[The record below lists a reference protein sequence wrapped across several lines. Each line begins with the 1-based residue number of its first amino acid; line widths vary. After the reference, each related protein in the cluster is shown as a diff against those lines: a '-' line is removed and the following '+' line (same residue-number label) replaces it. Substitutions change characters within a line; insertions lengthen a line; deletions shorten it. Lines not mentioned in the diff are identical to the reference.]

1 MPASLEHRQRQ
12 RAELL
17 RQLAAFGD
25 LRPGSISRPNKRC
38 GKPSCHCARDGDA
51 GHPGRA
57 QLTSKVAGKTVTEA
71 LSSPA
76 SQRKAEREIEEYRR
90 FQQWTRSFVEVN
102 VAICRLR
109 PVDEGGELSTQE
121 KKRPKR
127 SSKRSPPK

>member
-1 MPASLEHRQRQ
+1 MTASLEHRQRQ

-57 QLTSKVAGKTVTEA
+57 QLTSKVAGRTVTEA

-90 FQQWTRSFVEVN
+90 FQQWTRGFVEVN

-109 PVDEGGELSTQE
+109 PVEDDAGLTPQE
-121 KKRPKR
+121 RKTAKR
-127 SSKRSPPK
+127 SSKRSPRK

>member
-1 MPASLEHRQRQ
+1 MPSSLEHRQRQ
-12 RAELL
+12 RADLL

-25 LRPGSISRPNKRC
+25 LRPGSISHPNKRC
-38 GKPSCHCARDGDA
+38 GKSSCHCARDGDT
-51 GHPGRA
+51 GHRGRA
-57 QLTSKVAGKTVTEA
+57 QLTSKVAGKTVTET

-109 PVDEGGELSTQE
+109 PVEEDVELTPQE

-127 SSKRSPPK
+127 SSKRSPRK